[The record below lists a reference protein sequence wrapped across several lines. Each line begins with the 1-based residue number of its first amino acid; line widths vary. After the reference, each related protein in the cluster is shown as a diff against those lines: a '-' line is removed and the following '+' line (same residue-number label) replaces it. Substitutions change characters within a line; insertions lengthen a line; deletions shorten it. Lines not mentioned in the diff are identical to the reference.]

1 MKVLF
6 IQPKLSRYAYKQ
18 IYTLSHLN
26 DVETYLLYKK
36 PDVSVRDAELLER
49 RCQGVCKNLPHLRY
63 PYQYKVFVRK
73 LRKLIDKWKID
84 LICAYSMPDDLVV
97 ASIETR
103 SVPVVYCVRD
113 LTSTFSPQLLASR
126 VLPKEIVYAKTVGKI
141 PSYIVYRY
149 ISFVEKKS
157 MEESDAR
164 IFSSPCMLDYAK
176 HRYKIDGPNL
186 VFLNYILKEEIP
198 SSSRE
203 KLSNKIGG
211 VHIGF
216 AGNITIS
223 DRYRNFL
230 PFFMK
235 LAKNKI
241 HVHMH
246 VVSGDEDSLQVCKKA
261 AEKNKYLHFYPPM
274 SPKKVIESLSAYDF
288 GILPFETELKYYDT
302 ILPNKLFDYIAAG
315 IPIISS
321 NVKCIKNFITKHN
334 IGFYYKDLE
343 DLTEKLKCIDST
355 RFKVE
360 RTKFLMEKHIDELL
374 DFYKK
379 VLQS

>member
-1 MKVLF
+1 MKILF

-18 IYTLSHLN
+18 IHAISQFN
-26 DVETYLLYKK
+26 DIEIYLLYKK
-36 PDVSVRDAELLER
+36 SDVSVQNTNLLER
-49 RCQGVCKNLPHLRY
+49 KCRGVCKNLPILRY
-63 PYQYKVFVRK
+63 PYQYKVFVKK

-126 VLPKEIVYAKTVGKI
+126 VFPKKIAYAKLIGKT

-149 ISFVEKKS
+149 ILSIEKKS

-164 IFSSPCMLDYAK
+164 IFSTPCMLDYAK
-176 HRYKIDGPNL
+176 HRYKIGDTNL

-198 SSSRE
+198 SSNMK

-211 VHIGF
+211 MHIGF
-216 AGNITIS
+216 AGNITVS

-230 PFFMK
+230 PFFIE

-246 VVSGDEDSLQVCKKA
+246 VVSGDENSLQVCKKA
-261 AEKNKYLHFYPPM
+261 AEKSEYLHFYPPM
-274 SPKKVIESLSAYDF
+274 PPKKVIEYLSAYDF

-302 ILPNKLFDYIAAG
+302 ILPNKLFDYITAG

-321 NVKCIKNFITKHN
+321 NVMCIKNFITKHN
-334 IGFYYKDLE
+334 IGFYYKDLK
-343 DLTEKLKCIDST
+343 DLIEKLNYTDPTK
-355 RFKVE
+355 FKIE
-360 RTKFLMEKHIDELL
+360 RAKFLMDKHVNKLL
-374 DFYKK
+374 DIYKK
-379 VLQS
+379 IIC